1 MCSKDSYLYYMDR
14 SDILQHSDI
23 LYDDDRKLQSAID
36 NYNERVNEKYQVYF
50 IQDPSICKKV
60 SCGQLYLDL
69 QRWAAE

>member
-1 MCSKDSYLYYMDR
+1 MCSKDSYLHYMDR
-14 SDILQHSDI
+14 SDILHHSDI

-60 SCGQLYLDL
+60 SCGQLHLDL

>member
-14 SDILQHSDI
+14 SDILHHSDI

-50 IQDPSICKKV
+50 IQDPIICKKV
-60 SCGQLYLDL
+60 SCGQLHLDL
-69 QRWAAE
+69 QR

>member
-1 MCSKDSYLYYMDR
+1 MCSKDSYLHYMDR
-14 SDILQHSDI
+14 SDILHHSDI

-50 IQDPSICKKV
+50 IDPSICKKV

-69 QRWAAE
+69 QR